1 MDRYL
6 AEALY
11 MDTNLV
17 AKNLGRFLTLEEA
30 QKACE
35 RHASAPLAFRT
46 RTSDIS
52 KAQGEKYWYQITTQ
66 QPKT

>member
-11 MDTNLV
+11 MDTTLV
-17 AKNLGRFLTLEEA
+17 AKNLGRFPTPEGA

-35 RHASAPLAFRT
+35 HHASTPLAFRT
-46 RTSDIS
+46 RTPDIS
-52 KAQGEKYWYQITTQ
+52 KAQGEKYWYQVTAQ
-66 QPKT
+66 HRKS

>member
-1 MDRYL
+1 MDQYL

-17 AKNLGRFLTLEEA
+17 AKNLGRFPTLGEA

-35 RHASAPLAFRT
+35 RHATTPLAFRT
-46 RTSDIS
+46 RTSNIS
-52 KAQGEKYWYQITTQ
+52 KAQGEKYWYQITSQGT
-66 QPKT
+66 KT